1 MAGDSRVSDDGVSE
15 SRKSD
20 APSPIAAA
28 PTAATPSGGD
38 RPPPGGDSPGG
49 GGADP
54 GADRSDPS
62 AFETSIAKDAA
73 ALADALPPET
83 ADKVAKTSRRVA
95 ERRRRNTNA
104 QGDKHGATAT
114 NGQSPPTPPSP
125 RSPAVTWRV
134 GARALPA
141 PLRQPVFESG
151 ANPGEA
157 GLGGASDLPAREVLG
172 SAGFEPGTN
181 VKSRAG
187 AVFAVKAAEARAAAM
202 AELAPAELGV
212 SAMDASTSAS
222 TSASIQS
229 ASGAEARTP
238 AAPKFLRGGDLYDY
252 VPPERIVDPADDD
265 LDDPDGSDDDDDWLR
280 RGLTADSSDFD
291 RTALTDGARPIGG
304 RSEST
309 NPDLSLTRSATAAIA
324 REMTAGAG
332 GRHRG
337 DARSHGFYIRRSH
350 PEGRAALAAAL
361 AAEESDLSDVASS
374 VESLE

>member
-1 MAGDSRVSDDGVSE
+1 M
-15 SRKSD
+15 
-20 APSPIAAA
+20 
-28 PTAATPSGGD
+28 
-38 RPPPGGDSPGG
+38 
-49 GGADP
+49 
-54 GADRSDPS
+54 
-62 AFETSIAKDAA
+62 
-73 ALADALPPET
+73 
-83 ADKVAKTSRRVA
+83 
-95 ERRRRNTNA
+95 
-104 QGDKHGATAT
+104 
-114 NGQSPPTPPSP
+114 
-125 RSPAVTWRV
+125 
-134 GARALPA
+134 
-141 PLRQPVFESG
+141 
-151 ANPGEA
+151 
-157 GLGGASDLPAREVLG
+157 GGASDLPAREVLG

-181 VKSRAG
+181 VKSRVG

-202 AELAPAELGV
+202 AELAPANAAATDDSASLLAGSELGV
-212 SAMDASTSAS
+212 SASDASA
-222 TSASIQS
+222 SASIQS
-229 ASGAEARTP
+229 ASMSASGGEARTP

-265 LDDPDGSDDDDDWLR
+265 LDDPDGSENDDDWLR

-291 RTALTDGARPIGG
+291 RTALTDGARSIGG

>member
-1 MAGDSRVSDDGVSE
+1 M
-15 SRKSD
+15 
-20 APSPIAAA
+20 
-28 PTAATPSGGD
+28 
-38 RPPPGGDSPGG
+38 
-49 GGADP
+49 
-54 GADRSDPS
+54 
-62 AFETSIAKDAA
+62 
-73 ALADALPPET
+73 
-83 ADKVAKTSRRVA
+83 
-95 ERRRRNTNA
+95 
-104 QGDKHGATAT
+104 
-114 NGQSPPTPPSP
+114 
-125 RSPAVTWRV
+125 
-134 GARALPA
+134 
-141 PLRQPVFESG
+141 
-151 ANPGEA
+151 
-157 GLGGASDLPAREVLG
+157 G

-202 AELAPAELGV
+202 AELAPANAAATDDSASLLAGSELGV
-212 SAMDASTSAS
+212 SASDASASAS
-222 TSASIQS
+222 TQPASMS
-229 ASGAEARTP
+229 ASGGEARTP

-265 LDDPDGSDDDDDWLR
+265 LDDPDGSENDDDWLR

-291 RTALTDGARPIGG
+291 RTALTDGRSIGG